1 PPIYQPEMI
10 AEAVLWAAE
19 HHPREM
25 VIGGSA
31 LKAIV
36 GQKFVPGLIDTF
48 LAKTG
53 YSSQQTD
60 EPVDPSRPDNLC
72 DPVPGDR
79 GARGSFDSRAR
90 AWTPQLAARISPVA
104 TASTVSAVGL
114 AAMAGLA
121 ASFARKG

>member
-1 PPIYQPEMI
+1 
-10 AEAVLWAAE
+10 
-19 HHPREM
+19 M

-36 GQKFVPGLIDTF
+36 GQKVVPGLVDRF

-60 EPVDPSRPDNLC
+60 VTAEDGHPDNLY

-79 GARGSFDSRAR
+79 GAHGRFDDRSKT
-90 AWTPQLAARISPVA
+90 WSPQLTARMHPLAITSAASVA
-104 TASTVSAVGL
+104 AVGI
-114 AAMAGLA
+114 AGWA
-121 ASFARKG
+121 IVRRRS